1 MAIKALIG
9 FVLVFAMGFCTGA
22 IHGIRITTEKAC
34 LLYTSH
40 FGTDYFTAGGR
51 KSHRD
56 CEAAGAGREKAAVS
70 IGAGRKAK
78 VFQ

>member
-1 MAIKALIG
+1 MDNDR
-9 FVLVFAMGFCTGA
+9 M
-22 IHGIRITTEKAC
+22 TE
-34 LLYTSH
+34 S
-40 FGTDYFTAGGR
+40 FTAGGR
-51 KSHRD
+51 ESHRN

>member
-1 MAIKALIG
+1 MEVQGTFNAQRFFDTL
-9 FVLVFAMGFCTGA
+9 AM
-22 IHGIRITTEKAC
+22 IISQRE
-34 LLYTSH
+34 
-40 FGTDYFTAGGR
+40 GR